1 MYPDSSRMAWIV
13 NESICSPEVARSPLA
28 ASWTACW
35 NFWRSRL
42 SSSTVSVPTIERSE
56 PSSTF
61 LTIESTASSCDSRK
75 RSAALR
81 MDSSSAPILNV
92 ATPWTATLMPWRV
105 TASARFTLIWR
116 AVSLSLP
123 TLWTSGRTMTP
134 PPRTTL
140 RFLRPSGERSRWPLT
155 TRASLAPAT
164 L

>member
-1 MYPDSSRMAWIV
+1 MAWMV
-13 NESICSPEVARSPLA
+13 KESMSRPDVARSPLA

-35 NFWRSRL
+35 NFWRSRF
-42 SSSTVSVPTIERSE
+42 SSSTVSVPTMDRSD

-61 LTIESTASSCDSRK
+61 LTMESTWLSSESRK
-75 RSAALR
+75 RSAAFR

-92 ATPWTATLMPWRV
+92 ATPWTATLMPCRV
-105 TASARFTLIWR
+105 TASTRLTLIWR

-123 TLWTSGRTMTP
+123 SLWNSGSTITP

-140 RFLRPSGERSRWPLT
+140 RPTAEPAPGAARPLRMS
-155 TRASLAPAT
+155 ASFAPAT